1 MAISKWPI
9 AGVGQTL
16 HNTNSGLM
24 HINSNTIPLEMIVLH
39 LRNVVGNIG

>member
-16 HNTNSGLM
+16 HNTNSELM
-24 HINSNTIPLEMIVLH
+24 HINSNIIPLEMIVLH
-39 LRNVVGNIG
+39 LMNVVGNIG